1 MTSLQEPPQ
10 RHGDV
15 QNNLQINKNNSS
27 FLFLFRLEVQV
38 LECFLYIFLFLDTT
52 DYIRLHTQCKNKH
65 RFLHFFPPPPILHP
79 SPFRCR
85 TSQKTTAAVVCLQLW
100 GGNPL
105 FYMFLYYFYIG
116 CNKCSNIKHNIV
128 FFSLTSTS

>member
-38 LECFLYIFLFLDTT
+38 LECFLYIFFFWTLQTT
-52 DYIRLHTQCKNKH
+52 YDYIHNAKTNIV
-65 RFLHFFPPPPILHP
+65 FFISSPRPILHL
-79 SPFRCR
+79 SPFRRR